1 MSEKPAF
8 EYPEEYRKLW
18 QMKDGRSVTIRPIR
32 PKDEAMMVDFHKML
46 SEQTVYLRYFYYMKL
61 SVRTAHERLA
71 RICSIDPKQE
81 MVIVAVLQDPEGEE
95 NVIAAVGRLNRY
107 ENSNDAEIAALVSDA
122 YQGQG
127 LGSELLNRLLHIG
140 HRAKLDRIYSEILP
154 ENRIMQAVNEKLD
167 FPCRH
172 YVEDEMVKAVFTM
185 TPKEER
191 PDNKS

>member
-8 EYPEEYRKLW
+8 EYPEAFREPWKL
-18 QMKDGRSVTIRPIR
+18 KDGRLVKIRPIR
-32 PKDEAMMVDFHKML
+32 PEDEAMMVEFHQSL

-71 RICSIDPKQE
+71 RICSIDPKNE
-81 MVIVAVLQDPEGEE
+81 MVIVAVIQNPGEE
-95 NVIAAVGRLNRY
+95 ENAIAAVGRLNRY

-127 LGSELLNRLLHIG
+127 LGSEMLNRLLHIG
-140 HRAKLDRIYSEILP
+140 YQANLDRIYSEILP

-172 YVEDEMVKAVFTM
+172 YVEDEMVKAVFSM
-185 TPKEER
+185 VSEKE
-191 PDNKS
+191 PSHK

>member
-8 EYPEEYRKLW
+8 KYPEEFREPW
-18 QMKDGRSVTIRPIR
+18 QMRDGRTVKIRPIR
-32 PKDEAMMVDFHKML
+32 PEDEAMMVEFHKSL
-46 SEQTVYLRYFYYMKL
+46 SEHTVYLRYFYYMKL

-71 RICSIDPKQE
+71 RICSIDPKRE
-81 MVIVAVLQDPEGEE
+81 MVIVAVLQNSEGEE
-95 NVIAAVGRLNRY
+95 NVITAVGRLNRY
-107 ENSNDAEIAALVSDA
+107 ENSNDAEIAALVSDE

-140 HRAKLDRIYSEILP
+140 HEAKLDRIYSEILP

-172 YVEDEMVKAVFTM
+172 YVEDEMVKAVFEM
-185 TPKEER
+185 RRKNER
-191 PDNKS
+191 PEK